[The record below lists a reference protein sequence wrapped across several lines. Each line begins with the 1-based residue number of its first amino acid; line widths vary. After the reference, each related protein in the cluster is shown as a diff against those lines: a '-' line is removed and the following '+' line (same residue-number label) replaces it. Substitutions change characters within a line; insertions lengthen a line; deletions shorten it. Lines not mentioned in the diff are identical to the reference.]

1 VVINAYE
8 LSQICKTD
16 DADVIAGVSE
26 AWSKSSGW
34 QAFDETSVTVRIKLK
49 GGRTITRDLTFNR
62 AELATM
68 MGNLQKKEAPKSV
81 PSYDEV
87 TSLRISSYGGYR
99 STTIRVSGQWR
110 ARLLQ
115 ALEADYNSMTTSQKI
130 ECFAYYKESMV
141 AQLQLTTEKD
151 GKTEIYSYGVHGNM
165 PRTMSL
171 LYEIYGKSAYGRA
184 EAAKSAIRDWNTK
197 SSVTVR
203 VYSVDGTYMFG
214 STFLERENICSNG
227 SAMNHTSYVLL
238 KGIDRA
244 KSGSDTGR
252 RLIVYISGFNR
263 NTDDND
269 YFDIHFPVSLTE
281 SEWIALFG
289 N

>member
-1 VVINAYE
+1 
-8 LSQICKTD
+8 
-16 DADVIAGVSE
+16 
-26 AWSKSSGW
+26 
-34 QAFDETSVTVRIKLK
+34 
-49 GGRTITRDLTFNR
+49 
-62 AELATM
+62 M
-68 MGNLQKKEAPKSV
+68 
-81 PSYDEV
+81 
-87 TSLRISSYGGYR
+87 
-99 STTIRVSGQWR
+99 
-110 ARLLQ
+110 
-115 ALEADYNSMTTSQKI
+115 
-130 ECFAYYKESMV
+130 ECFAYYYKESTL

-171 LYEIYGKSAYGRA
+171 LYEIYGKPAYGRG

-203 VYSVDGTYMFG
+203 FYSVDGTYMFG

-244 KSGSDTGR
+244 KSESGTGR

-269 YFDIHFPVSLTE
+269 YFDIRFPVSLTE